1 MSKSRRNASPYY
13 SLEEKIALVTEI
25 DRLYRTGGVSLIA
38 AANAAGTST
47 TSYRNWVRAGI
58 KPRPPE
64 PEPRPRP
71 GSPPPY
77 DRADRERLVG
87 EIERLRDVGQSVKA
101 ACQAVG
107 ISTKSYHKWRCD
119 AAPLPA
125 MVPVEFTA
133 LVPFAPPL
141 ALSLAGPM
149 PAIAADV
156 LTLVAP
162 SGYRIEGLAIESA
175 AALLRMLAC

>member
-1 MSKSRRNASPYY
+1 MLQSRRNASPIYT
-13 SLEEKIALVTEI
+13 LEEKIALVTEI
-25 DRLYRTGGVSLIA
+25 DRLYRTGNVSLIA

-58 KPRPPE
+58 KPRSPE
-64 PEPRPRP
+64 PERLPRPV
-71 GSPPPY
+71 SPPPY
-77 DRADRERLVG
+77 GQVERERILA

-119 AAPLPA
+119 EAPMPA

-141 ALSLAGPM
+141 ALLLAAPV
-149 PAIAADV
+149 PTIVADV